1 MQNKFTIGQ
10 MAKLHNLPVKT
21 LRYYDE
27 IDLFKPIEVDPYT
40 GYRYYSVEQF
50 KVLDIINYLKV
61 LGMPLKEIKHHITNR
76 DISEFIDTLQKYKEK
91 TEEKIK
97 QFEMAKAKIEERIKD
112 FQYVRDIEHVDEPFL
127 QRMEERQVVQVKEKI
142 TSFYDL
148 EISLRKL
155 NQYFDHYAS
164 IFVGKVGLTIS
175 EESFEEGSV
184 YDYNSIFLILEEVE
198 RGVALEHIDFVHTLP
213 AGKYATIYFRGGHKD
228 AKQYFD
234 KLQQFIKQNDL
245 NVKGNY
251 IFRTIV
257 DQFISKVKAEHL
269 SEIQVLVENDR
280 KKE

>member
-1 MQNKFTIGQ
+1 
-10 MAKLHNLPVKT
+10 
-21 LRYYDE
+21 
-27 IDLFKPIEVDPYT
+27 
-40 GYRYYSVEQF
+40 
-50 KVLDIINYLKV
+50 
-61 LGMPLKEIKHHITNR
+61 MPLKEIKHHITNR